1 MSSVSSNAERLI
13 GRIASFRRVT
23 VAFSGGVDSSVVAAA
38 AMRAKLDSLLAV
50 TANSPSVPQW
60 QLEWAARI
68 AQQIGIQQ
76 QLVATD
82 EGNRE
87 EYIRNDT
94 RRCFYCKETL
104 YRTLAQLAAH
114 DPTTVLVS
122 GTNADDLGDYRP
134 GIEAGNRA
142 AVQTPLADLGLG
154 KQAVRELAR
163 FFGLENADLPASPCL
178 ASRVAYGV
186 QVTAERLARVEQ
198 AESWLRDRGF
208 SDVRVRVHHDEL
220 ARVEVPQTELPRL
233 LAGPLAT
240 ELNETLR
247 TMGFRFVTVDL
258 QGLESGSMN
267 RVLVRIGEKIH

>member
-1 MSSVSSNAERLI
+1 MSSVSSNAEQLI
-13 GRIASFRRVT
+13 GRIASFRHVT

-38 AMRAKLDSLLAV
+38 AIRANLDSLVAV

-60 QLEWAARI
+60 QLQWAARI
-68 AQQIGIQQ
+68 AAQIGIENRV
-76 QLVATD
+76 VATD
-82 EGNRE
+82 EGNRQ
-87 EYIRNDT
+87 EYLRNDT

-104 YRTLAQLAAH
+104 YQTLGALAEY
-114 DPTTVLVS
+114 DPATVLVS

-134 GIEAGNRA
+134 GIEAGNIA
-142 AVQTPLADLGLG
+142 SVQTPLADLGFG
-154 KQAVRELAR
+154 KQDVRELAK

-186 QVTAERLARVEQ
+186 EVTAERLSRVEQ

-220 ARVEVPQTELPRL
+220 ARVEVPQDEISRL
-233 LAGPLAT
+233 LTGTLAT
-240 ELNETLR
+240 ELNESLR
-247 TMGFRFVTVDL
+247 TIGFRFVTIDL

-267 RVLVRIGEKIH
+267 RVLVSIGEKQH